1 MIIVDSHVHFYSCF
15 NESHFLESAY
25 KNFSVE
31 AQRLGVGR
39 FAGFLLLTE
48 GNQENWFSTLHQG
61 CDNFDSSES
70 LSSNA
75 WTFQPTKEKYCLKA
89 KGSNGERLFLVSGR
103 QIVTAEKLEVL
114 ALFTNRKFKNGI
126 PLVELVKDLNRYG
139 EIVVIPWG
147 TGKWLGK
154 RGQFLKEFVVNQT
167 GLNFFMGD
175 NGGRPFFWPEP
186 GHFKIARQKKI
197 PILRG
202 SDPLPLA
209 AEAKRPGSFGFS
221 IPGTLSEETPAKDLK
236 EILITQE
243 LDIENYGK
251 FEGGVRFFLNQVL
264 LRLAG

>member
-1 MIIVDSHVHFYSCF
+1 M
-15 NESHFLESAY
+15 
-25 KNFSVE
+25 KT
-31 AQRLGVGR
+31 G
-39 FAGFLLLTE
+39 
-48 GNQENWFSTLHQG
+48 STLSIM
-61 CDNFDSSES
+61 DMINM
-70 LSSNA
+70 
-75 WTFQPTKEKYCLKA
+75 
-89 KGSNGERLFLVSGR
+89 LFLSPLPPLLGLFSPLTINIVLR
-103 QIVTAEKLEVL
+103 QKHQTANNFLSFPDARLSQRRSLKYL
-114 ALFTNRKFKNGI
+114 ALFSERKFNNGI
-126 PLVELVKDLNRYG
+126 PLVELVQDLNRCG

-154 RGQFLKEFVVNQT
+154 RGQFLKEFVVNQA

-186 GHFKIARQKKI
+186 SHFKIARQKRI

-243 LDIENYGK
+243 LDMENYGK